1 MIVDSEV
8 FTFTDSA
15 PAAMEALQREIAVA
29 LADGQTR
36 VALDLDRIPALDIA
50 GIRGLI
56 TLLRRVREGGGEIAL
71 RTSRADICRTLA
83 VTGLDRVFS
92 VEGCRSGPGA
102 AA

>member
-1 MIVDSEV
+1 MIVDSEI

-15 PAAMEALQREIAVA
+15 PAAVEALQREMAAA

-36 VALDLDRIPALDIA
+36 VTLDLDPIPTLDIA

-56 TLLRRVREGGGEIAL
+56 TLLRRVREAGGEIAL

-92 VEGCRSGPGA
+92 VDSCRSGPEVA
-102 AA
+102 A